1 MSDYKIIIEVWPY
14 HGIPKADVW
23 PRIREFIVDADTF
36 HDARKIADRMVEA
49 SAAHGKVWHA
59 NLRTVTTWP
68 MLSAS
73 QNEAECPEHWMKRS

>member
-14 HGIPKADVW
+14 NGISKDDVW
-23 PRIREFIVDADTF
+23 PRIREFIIDADTF
-36 HDARKIADRMVEA
+36 EEARKIADRMVEA
-49 SAAHGKVWHA
+49 SGAHAKVWHA

-73 QNEAECPEHWMKRS
+73 ENEAECPEH